1 MTIPS
6 FFWSGVHHYLMFQ
19 WALVCV
25 SHKQV
30 SVCYCVCWPLSG
42 LSAAPPMMT
51 LPRLHAQF
59 VYTVGGGTSVFGIWV
74 PAVLELKMRRQE
86 KTVIH
91 SDTRRE
97 RELKEAILDSSDSSV
112 LLKALWRQQQ
122 CNQDHVC
129 SDQREGTLD
138 GLGQLYPCTEGVVAT
153 KL

>member
-59 VYTVGGGTSVFGIWV
+59 VYTVGGGT
-74 PAVLELKMRRQE
+74 ATQE
-86 KTVIH
+86 HKIE
-91 SDTRRE
+91 D
-97 RELKEAILDSSDSSV
+97 SV
-112 LLKALWRQQQ
+112 LFFSL
-122 CNQDHVC
+122 
-129 SDQREGTLD
+129 
-138 GLGQLYPCTEGVVAT
+138 T
-153 KL
+153 KYH